1 MASRLKLKK
10 RKKSFPPDPGRPD
23 TLDYNE
29 AAKDPRWVNEKILAD
44 KIMDSLRKL
53 GLDIFKL
60 DELTKG
66 EGSCFMIA
74 IIQQLNRREVFD
86 NSREEVKELARTKDQ
101 YQLRIVVKNFICR
114 DKINHPKVQW
124 LRYMHELDQIA
135 KAADDEET
143 ETWEEYWR
151 RLMID
156 NEWADSYFIRA
167 TALYLNMTI
176 QIMETGAKEAYSIEG
191 DIDDE
196 GSDEVLYIGYVSK
209 VHYQSLLLNDSESS
223 SETDDSELSELEVLE
238 NEAKTEEVLMDDLE
252 EDEEKVLEFKEDEK
266 PDRKTAHKEKEKL
279 EVWKRSESQKV

>member
-1 MASRLKLKK
+1 MASRLKLKR

-124 LRYMHELDQIA
+124 LRYMHEMDQIA

-223 SETDDSELSELEVLE
+223 TETDNSEVSELEVME
-238 NEAKTEEVLMDDLE
+238 EEYEQRITELQSDLSGTF
-252 EDEEKVLEFKEDEK
+252 VI
-266 PDRKTAHKEKEKL
+266 A
-279 EVWKRSESQKV
+279 